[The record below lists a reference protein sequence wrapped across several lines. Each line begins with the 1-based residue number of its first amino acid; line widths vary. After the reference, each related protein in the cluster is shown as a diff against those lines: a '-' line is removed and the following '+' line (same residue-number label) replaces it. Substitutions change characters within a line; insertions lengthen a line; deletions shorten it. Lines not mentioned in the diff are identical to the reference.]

1 MELGGGVGRGCGWI
15 RGPAGSVGE
24 LGSEGATVWG
34 LRGHCG
40 ASRDIHLCERLQGF
54 EPVGRIVIL
63 QRVQTVA

>member
-1 MELGGGVGRGCGWI
+1 MELGGGDGRGCGWI

-24 LGSEGATVWG
+24 LGSEGAIVWG

-40 ASRDIHLCERLQGF
+40 AGRDIHLCERLQGF
-54 EPVGRIVIL
+54 EPVGGVIIL